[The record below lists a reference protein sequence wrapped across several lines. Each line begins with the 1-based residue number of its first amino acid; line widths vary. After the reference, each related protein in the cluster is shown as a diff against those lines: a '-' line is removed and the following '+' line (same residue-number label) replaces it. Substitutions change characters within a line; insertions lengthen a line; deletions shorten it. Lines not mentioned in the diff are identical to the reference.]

1 MSPASLPSHESEQKT
16 YEFIA
21 AGAVS
26 MIYALSDDCVLKR
39 RPRSNDSFALSAHN
53 IEKSA
58 YKRLG
63 SHPRIARCHAI
74 TNDGLVLER
83 GDCLREI
90 LRSPHKRVDL
100 HTRLQ
105 WALESAK
112 GLRYIPEQNI
122 IHADVG
128 CHNLLIDRS
137 GHVKFIDFAG
147 SGLDGNEAL
156 VCYEWCSYRP
166 GSTPDIKTD
175 IFAFGSTLFEIESGN
190 FPFHELQE
198 ILEPWEL
205 MRRAEQLFAAKIF
218 PDVEMLQL
226 KHVITRCWN
235 GDYTSMAEVVDDTAA
250 CCQKAT
256 ARMASP
262 YTCFHHK
269 EV

>member
-1 MSPASLPSHESEQKT
+1 MSPASLPSFDSEQKT

-21 AGAVS
+21 AGTVS

-39 RPRSNDSFALSAHN
+39 RPRSNDRFALSAHN

-63 SHPRIARCHAI
+63 RGIAYVKYSEAHTNGLTCILGSNGHWKPQRGFATYMNRISSMPMLDAI
-74 TNDGLVLER
+74 TFLSTDQVISSSLTL
-83 GDCLREI
+83 L
-90 LRSPHKRVDL
+90 
-100 HTRLQ
+100 
-105 WALESAK
+105 AL
-112 GLRYIPEQNI
+112 
-122 IHADVG
+122 
-128 CHNLLIDRS
+128 
-137 GHVKFIDFAG
+137 
-147 SGLDGNEAL
+147 GLDGNEAL

-190 FPFHELQE
+190 SPFHELQGV
-198 ILEPWEL
+198 LEPCEL
-205 MRRAEQLFAAKIF
+205 LRRAEQLFAAKRF

-235 GDYTSMAEVVDDTAA
+235 GDYTSMADVVDDTAA
-250 CCQKAT
+250 CCQKA
-256 ARMASP
+256 APRMASP